1 MSVNETEFL
10 KSSTENSVALL
21 SIDRPPLNVLGFSHF
36 DRLCRTLLELVQSK
50 EVKVVIVTG
59 NADAFGS
66 GFDIRE
72 IASMSNPDRVRD
84 ETMRIK
90 LLLMKLEAATKPI
103 IAAIRGNCFG
113 GGLELAMTCHLRIA
127 TAEAKIGLPEINIAT
142 IPTLGGTVRLPRIVG
157 RPRALELLLTGKL
170 ISGEEAFRIG
180 LINEVCSAEEL
191 IPRAKALGRTI
202 SEKGGLAIA
211 AAIQVVTESMG
222 LDIEQAM
229 RLESEVSGSLIGTN
243 DLKEGVAAFLERR
256 KAIFTNS

>member
-1 MSVNETEFL
+1 MNQVEFL
-10 KSSTENSVALL
+10 KSSIEDSVAFV

-36 DRLCRTLLELVQSK
+36 GKLCHTVLELIQSK
-50 EVKVVIVTG
+50 EVRVVIVAG

-72 IASMSNPDRVRD
+72 IASMGKLDRVKE

-90 LLLMKLEAATKPI
+90 LLLMKVEAATKPI

-113 GGLELAMTCHLRIA
+113 GGLELAMACHLRIA
-127 TAEAKIGLPEINIAT
+127 AAEAKIGLPEINIAT

-157 RPRALELLLTGKL
+157 RARALELLLTGKL

-202 SEKGGLAIA
+202 SEKGGLAVEA
-211 AAIQVVTESMG
+211 AVQVVTESMG
-222 LDIEQAM
+222 LHIEQAM
-229 RLESEVSGSLIGTN
+229 RLESEVSGRLIGTN
-243 DLKEGVAAFLERR
+243 DLKEGIAAFFERR